1 MSEKTTA
8 PRRALAPL
16 DAEPARHRS
25 GRSIIP
31 HVDTATQVK
40 LNQVFLSSMLP
51 ICTGLILI
59 FSAFVV
65 FDWYTQPAETQI
77 VVFGCNVATLVLL
90 LGLRSASKRS
100 LIPSNRSH
108 LAGACIVLAVLFAN
122 MASFALPRDPMQ
134 TCNTMLLIIAVGGL
148 FLSSYWV
155 VFLTFVICAS
165 WAAIANFVIPASQIP
180 AFSILMFAGSIVG
193 LMLHFTRL
201 VSYRNLEHLREKLE
215 GQNQQMS
222 EALLGAEHELE
233 ERMRA
238 EAALRESENR
248 YRCLVDASPVAIAVH
263 QDGVMKFAN
272 ETASR
277 IIGAASPKELMGR
290 AILDLVHPSSREI
303 VMQRVRHVLELGLV
317 SSPIE
322 IKLVSI
328 QGKTI
333 DVEISGMQVSFEGK
347 PAVQVVFQDISE
359 RRRADHALRRSES
372 YFRSLIQNSSDVILV
387 LATDGEI
394 RYASPSASRVFGYRP
409 EQTLGRRLEDYVHG
423 EDHSTL
429 LETTGKIVENPHVAE
444 SSEFRLRHNDGKW
457 RDVAA
462 QGKALIEDG
471 EVTGLVLNVRDQTE
485 RNAAEAE
492 RIKLEGELQHIHKME
507 AIGTLAGGV
516 AHDFNNLLGGILGY
530 ASMLKA
536 GYEGQDE
543 KVFKAASTIETAAG
557 RAAELTSQLLG
568 FARKGKHQNVRLNLH
583 DLIHEAIGLLT
594 RTVDKNI
601 QIEQRLEAQ
610 RPEVLGDPAQ
620 LQQILLNLAV
630 NSRDAMPQG
639 GRLTFR
645 TEDVVLDEGFCRRHA
660 GASEG
665 PHVLITTSDTGEGI
679 PRDIQDRIFEPF
691 FTTKDPGKGTGM
703 GLAMIYGI
711 VKNHGGSIYLYSE
724 PGQGTAFKIFLPI
737 AAGGSYAAPAPDT
750 HEPIKGK
757 GRILVV
763 DDEEVIRNLATD
775 MLEMLGYDVMT
786 AVDGLRAVE
795 DYAES
800 LAEIDLAIIDMI
812 MPNMGG
818 RDCFRKL
825 RELRPDLRAVLST
838 GYGRDG
844 AAQEILDEGMVG
856 FVQKPYRI
864 EQLSEVVSRALS

>member
-1 MSEKTTA
+1 MSEETTTRQRPPA
-8 PRRALAPL
+8 SEGADPTRRP
-16 DAEPARHRS
+16 P

-31 HVDTATQVK
+31 HVDPGTQAK
-40 LNQVFLSSMLP
+40 LNQVFLNSLRP

-59 FSAFVV
+59 FSTFAVY
-65 FDWYTQPAETQI
+65 DWLTQPPEAKI
-77 VVFGCNVATLVLL
+77 VILVCNIANLALL
-90 LGLRSASKRS
+90 LGLRAASGRS
-100 LIPSNRSH
+100 LIAPNRAH
-108 LAGACIVLAVLFAN
+108 LAGACVVLAVLFAN
-122 MASFALPRDPMQ
+122 MTTFALPRDPMQ

-148 FLSSYWV
+148 FLSSAWV
-155 VFLTFVICAS
+155 VSLTLVICAS
-165 WAAIANFVIPASQIP
+165 WAAVATFVIPTSQIP
-180 AFSILMFAGSIVG
+180 LFTILMFAGSIVG

-201 VSYRNLEHLREKLE
+201 VSYRNLEHLQEKLE
-215 GQNQQMS
+215 GQNQQLS
-222 EALLGAEHELE
+222 EALLATEHELD

-238 EAALRESENR
+238 EAALRESETR
-248 YRCLVDASPVAIAVH
+248 YRGLVDASPMAIAVH
-263 QDGVMKFAN
+263 QDGIVKFAN

-277 IIGAASPKELMGR
+277 ILGAASPEELIGR
-290 AILDLVHPSSREI
+290 AMLDLVHPSSREV
-303 VMQRVRHVLELGLV
+303 VMQRVRHIIERGLAT
-317 SSPIE
+317 SPIE

-328 QGKTI
+328 QGKAI
-333 DVEISGMQVSFEGK
+333 DVEISGMQIAFEGR

-359 RRRADHALRRSES
+359 RRRADQALRRSES

-387 LATDGEI
+387 LSTDGEI
-394 RYASPSASRVFGYRP
+394 RYASPSANRVLGYRP
-409 EQTLGRRLEDYVHG
+409 EQMLGRRLEDYAHRD
-423 EDHSTL
+423 DHATL
-429 LETTGKIVENPHVAE
+429 RETLDKIVENPHVAQSE
-444 SSEFRLRHNDGKW
+444 EFRLRHNTGEW
-457 RDVAA
+457 RDISA

-471 EVTGLVLNVRDQTE
+471 EVSGLVLNLRDQTE

-492 RIKLEGELQHIHKME
+492 RAKLEGDLQHIHKME

-536 GYEGQDE
+536 GYEGRDE
-543 KVFKAASTIETAAG
+543 KVFKAASTIETAAE

-568 FARKGKHQNVRLNLH
+568 FARKGKLQNVRLNLH
-583 DLIHEAIGLLT
+583 DLIREAVGLLE
-594 RTVDKNI
+594 RTIDKNI
-601 QIEQRLEAQ
+601 KIEQRLEAE

-620 LQQILLNLAV
+620 LQQIILNLAV
-630 NSRDAMPQG
+630 NSRDAMPNG

-645 TEDVVLDEGFCRRHA
+645 TENVVLDDDFCRRHA
-660 GASEG
+660 GASAG
-665 PHVLITTSDTGEGI
+665 PHVLITTSDTGTGI
-679 PRDIQDRIFEPF
+679 AKDIQDRIFEPF

-724 PGQGTAFKIFLPI
+724 QGQGTAFKIFLPI
-737 AAGGSYAAPAPDT
+737 APLDSGASAAPDKRK
-750 HEPIKGK
+750 PIKGK

-763 DDEEVIRNLATD
+763 DDEEVIRDLATD
-775 MLEMLGYDVMT
+775 MLEMLGYEVMT
-786 AVDGLRAVE
+786 AEDGLRAVE
-795 DYAES
+795 DYAER
-800 LAEIDLAIIDMI
+800 LADIDLAIIDMI

-818 RDCFRKL
+818 RECFRRL
-825 RELRPDLRAVLST
+825 RELRPDLRAILST